1 MENSQHLD
9 LADLLISIGIFAAF
23 IVFGVCMW
31 FLRRE
36 MNKKKAAN
44 QKSANK

>member
-1 MENSQHLD
+1 MEQSQSPD
-9 LADLLISIGIFAAF
+9 LIDLLLKLGAFGLF

-36 MNKKKAAN
+36 MNKKKAAS
-44 QKSANK
+44 QKELNK